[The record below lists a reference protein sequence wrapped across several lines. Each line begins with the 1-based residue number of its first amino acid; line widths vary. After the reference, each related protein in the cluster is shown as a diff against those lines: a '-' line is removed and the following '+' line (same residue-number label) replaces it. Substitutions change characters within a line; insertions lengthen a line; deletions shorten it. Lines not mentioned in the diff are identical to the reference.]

1 MKRDATEG
9 PVFLAKVKGVEPE
22 QFVYITMAVDFTA
35 IKRMSGTLSE
45 ADVWLELRKS
55 GMADTEIRSR
65 IEATRLH
72 PA

>member
-22 QFVYITMAVDFTA
+22 QFVYITMAV
-35 IKRMSGTLSE
+35 SE

-55 GMADTEIRSR
+55 GMADTEIR
-65 IEATRLH
+65 
-72 PA
+72 